1 MWGGLGVR
9 GKYVCSGMNF
19 VKWLN
24 YSDNNLM
31 DLEGRTAC
39 VMTVFVRV
47 CVSEGRYQEHSKQEE
62 GRKLTPFFFFLK

>member
-1 MWGGLGVR
+1 MWGRGGGGLGVR

-31 DLEGRTAC
+31 DLEGRTAS

-47 CVSEGRYQEHSKQEE
+47 CVCQ
-62 GRKLTPFFFFLK
+62 

>member
-31 DLEGRTAC
+31 DLEGRTAS

-47 CVSEGRYQEHSKQEE
+47 SVRDVIRSTQS
-62 GRKLTPFFFFLK
+62 RKKAGN

>member
-31 DLEGRTAC
+31 DLEGRTASE
-39 VMTVFVRV
+39 MTVFVRV
-47 CVSEGRYQEHSKQEE
+47 CVCVSVRDVIRSTQS
-62 GRKLTPFFFFLK
+62 RKKAGN

>member
-31 DLEGRTAC
+31 DLEGRTAS

-47 CVSEGRYQEHSKQEE
+47 CVCQ
-62 GRKLTPFFFFLK
+62 

>member
-1 MWGGLGVR
+1 MSQRCGGGGGLGVR

-31 DLEGRTAC
+31 DLEGRTAS

-47 CVSEGRYQEHSKQEE
+47 CVSVRDVIRSTQS
-62 GRKLTPFFFFLK
+62 RKKAGN

>member
-1 MWGGLGVR
+1 MGGGGLGVR

-31 DLEGRTAC
+31 DLEGRTAS

-47 CVSEGRYQEHSKQEE
+47 SVRDVIRSTQS
-62 GRKLTPFFFFLK
+62 RKKAGN